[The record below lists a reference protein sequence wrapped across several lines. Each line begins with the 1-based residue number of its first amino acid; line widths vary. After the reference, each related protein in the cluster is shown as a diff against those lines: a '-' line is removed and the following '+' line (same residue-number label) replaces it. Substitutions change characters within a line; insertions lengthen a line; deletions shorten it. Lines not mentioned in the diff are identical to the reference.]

1 MKDDIFD
8 DLKDL
13 QKEMIDLLGQVN
25 SLTTGPSF
33 IPNKNVE
40 SYWQPN
46 YDAYEID
53 NKFVIIVELAGVDK
67 KDINI
72 ALSSDYIR
80 ISGERKLISDV
91 DGLCY
96 YNLEIETGKFQR
108 TINIRDLPLDLE
120 HYKVSFTNGLLR
132 LEFNIKELEEK
143 IITIE

>member
-33 IPNKNVE
+33 IPNKNIE

-46 YDAYEID
+46 YDSYEI
-53 NKFVIIVELAGVDK
+53 NKKFIIIVELAGVNKD
-67 KDINI
+67 DINI
-72 ALSSDYIR
+72 ALTSDYVK

-91 DGLCY
+91 SELCY

-108 TINIRDLPLDLE
+108 TINLRDLQLDMDN
-120 HYKVSFTNGLLR
+120 YRVSFVNGLLK
-132 LEFNIKELEEK
+132 LEFEIRELEEK